1 MYKNIEIA
9 DVIGSAFF
17 YGRTKTQ
24 FTFEEIEIVFT
35 EIRQKDQ
42 FISIENKNRSLRHI
56 MDLIEVDN
64 IEVDRT
70 IVLPKNKAIQD
81 ALNVSSI
88 VLISKRG
95 ICFLKSLKAFLNY
108 ERKEI
113 FRHSTWVYL
122 GS

>member
-81 ALNVSSI
+81 RFERQFYRLDIETRDLLSEIVKSI
-88 VLISKRG
+88 
-95 ICFLKSLKAFLNY
+95 LNY

>member
-70 IVLPKNKAIQD
+70 NDLPKNKAIQD
-81 ALNVSSI
+81 RFERQFYRLDIETRDLLSEIVKSI
-88 VLISKRG
+88 FEL
-95 ICFLKSLKAFLNY
+95 
-108 ERKEI
+108 
-113 FRHSTWVYL
+113 
-122 GS
+122 